1 LQILHGL
8 ENASPEKDPFIL
20 AGKNPSRKMLHGE
33 IHHSGSSA
41 RFQPVGRGSKVEGG
55 KS

>member
-1 LQILHGL
+1 MDWRI
-8 ENASPEKDPFIL
+8 ASPEKDPFIL

-33 IHHSGSSA
+33 IPHSGSPHDSS
-41 RFQPVGRGSKVEGG
+41 PVGRGSKVEGG